1 MNDAAKLEVEGRLTD
16 ALNDAIRCRATAPF
30 CHMAAHI
37 RKNKLEKPGAAPA
50 GDVAAVK
57 LLPEVQAYLE
67 EHAIERKLG
76 EVVSELL
83 GRAGVPDDL
92 PGLLAAK
99 VGLLET
105 KSLLPLLQMPGFW
118 EKEGGAP
125 LLGRNAG
132 FLTSER
138 GVPEAWRERVA
149 KWPSLCD
156 GAVDPSSDVCDDE
169 AALRIFE
176 KDADRTFV
184 DAMHKQL
191 YIGLLMRV
199 WPENRDYNQGLGYT
213 CSLLMLLFD
222 EATIVRLLTAF
233 TRSDKYTPGYW
244 RAAPDA
250 YVRDAWVYGRLLKE
264 REPEV
269 AALLAVCVPESYAS
283 KWFNGLCLHVLPY
296 EALFPFVEQF
306 IVEGYGF
313 LFKFA
318 LALIGR
324 VKGGLLQ
331 CAQTQ
336 VNTLYEHL
344 RLDAKLYPDDKDGG
358 AWFVEMVEEAKA
370 VELDVAA
377 IASMRKEEE
386 ERLAEHRRK
395 VAEREA
401 EYSDDEIVFSDEED
415 D

>member
-1 MNDAAKLEVEGRLTD
+1 M
-16 ALNDAIRCRATAPF
+16 
-30 CHMAAHI
+30 
-37 RKNKLEKPGAAPA
+37 
-50 GDVAAVK
+50 
-57 LLPEVQAYLE
+57 
-67 EHAIERKLG
+67 
-76 EVVSELL
+76 
-83 GRAGVPDDL
+83 
-92 PGLLAAK
+92 
-99 VGLLET
+99 
-105 KSLLPLLQMPGFW
+105 
-118 EKEGGAP
+118 
-125 LLGRNAG
+125 
-132 FLTSER
+132 
-138 GVPEAWRERVA
+138 
-149 KWPSLCD
+149 
-156 GAVDPSSDVCDDE
+156 
-169 AALRIFE
+169 
-176 KDADRTFV
+176 
-184 DAMHKQL
+184 
-191 YIGLLMRV
+191 
-199 WPENRDYNQGLGYT
+199 
-213 CSLLMLLFD
+213 
-222 EATIVRLLTAF
+222 
-233 TRSDKYTPGYW
+233 
-244 RAAPDA
+244 
-250 YVRDAWVYGRLLKE
+250 
-264 REPEV
+264 